1 MIRKKNKKKK
11 PPKKKLQSQN
21 KLLNGIIGIL
31 GVFLIGFIL
40 SFSKNSSN
48 SGVQIDIH
56 FHKIENQPRLAVEVF
71 EKNPILNMKV
81 EVLNG
86 CGVQGLAGKT
96 AEYLRLNQIDVINS
110 DDADHHDYPQTVII
124 QRNENIQ
131 SLKKVSES
139 FGILPD
145 DKSRIK
151 IQPDETLGVDVTI
164 ILGKDYNTL
173 PKFENFIKPK

>member
-1 MIRKKNKKKK
+1 
-11 PPKKKLQSQN
+11 
-21 KLLNGIIGIL
+21 
-31 GVFLIGFIL
+31 
-40 SFSKNSSN
+40 
-48 SGVQIDIH
+48 
-56 FHKIENQPRLAVEVF
+56 
-71 EKNPILNMKV
+71 MKV

-110 DDADHHDYPQTVII
+110 DDADHHNYQKTVII

-145 DKSRIK
+145 DESRIK

-164 ILGKDYNTL
+164 ILGKDYKTL
-173 PKFENFIKPK
+173 PKFESFIKPK